1 MSLLVMTD
9 ITVPADLWDSEDEG
23 VIFAWIYADGAL
35 VERGKLVAELTVEKA
50 QLELNAPASGRLRIL
65 APAETVV
72 RKGTVIG
79 RIEPV

>member
-1 MSLLVMTD
+1 MAD
-9 ITVPADLWDSEDEG
+9 ITVPQDLWDTEDEG
-23 VIFAWIYADGAL
+23 VIFSWVYADGAL
-35 VERGKLVAELTVEKA
+35 VEQGRLVAELTVEKA
-50 QLELNAPASGRLRIL
+50 QLELNAPASGRLTIL

>member
-1 MSLLVMTD
+1 MTD
-9 ITVPADLWDSEDEG
+9 ITVPEDLWDTDDEG
-23 VIFAWIYADGAL
+23 VIFSWVYADGAV
-35 VERGKLVAELTVEKA
+35 VEQGKLVAELTVEKA

-79 RIEPV
+79 RIEAL

>member
-1 MSLLVMTD
+1 MTD
-9 ITVPADLWDSEDEG
+9 ITVPEDLWDTDDEG
-23 VIFAWIYADGAL
+23 VIFSWVYADGAL
-35 VERGKLVAELTVEKA
+35 VEQGRLVAELTVEKA
-50 QLELNAPASGRLRIL
+50 HLELNAPASGRLTIL

>member
-1 MSLLVMTD
+1 MTD
-9 ITVPADLWDSEDEG
+9 ITVPEDLWDTDDEG
-23 VIFAWIYADGAL
+23 VVFAWVYADGAL
-35 VERGKLVAELTVEKA
+35 VQQGKLIVELTAEKA

-79 RIEPV
+79 RIEAV

>member
-1 MSLLVMTD
+1 MTD
-9 ITVPADLWDSEDEG
+9 ITVPEDLWETDDEG
-23 VIFAWIYADGAL
+23 VIFAWVYADGAL
-35 VERGKLVAELTVEKA
+35 VQQGRLIVELTVEKA

-79 RIEPV
+79 RIEAV

>member
-1 MSLLVMTD
+1 V
-9 ITVPADLWDSEDEG
+9 
-23 VIFAWIYADGAL
+23 YADGAL
-35 VERGKLVAELTVEKA
+35 VEQGRLVAELTVEKA
-50 QLELNAPASGRLRIL
+50 QLELNAPATGRLTIL